1 MGGLFVELQLKQ
13 QQSKKAKS
21 LLLCSL
27 PSSLSVLIHNECRSH
42 IYALAEKAYSSL
54 IATGLNQAGF
64 HHQRRKW
71 CRQDREH
78 EGYLQ
83 GPGEPQERAL
93 QRPAN
98 VNMILEAFRQCFLL
112 FHNSSCFVRTSF
124 PTLSL
129 FFLFLLL
136 FLIDSFLPSF
146 LSCFSFDFTLQGKFT
161 ELQLDD
167 SGVLCG
173 GREYDSICWR
183 RRGLTA
189 AFISSVLPI
198 LPRQAQ
204 SRADPQPFVFKQL
217 QYSAMLKTVR
227 IRRQGSLVRFAF
239 FTLLAAFNTNN
250 DNKRS

>member
-1 MGGLFVELQLKQ
+1 MVVPPD
-13 QQSKKAKS
+13 QSQDKIQPHPLMWVASLLNFNSSNNNPRKLKS

-27 PSSLSVLIHNECRSH
+27 PSSLSVLVHNECRSH

-54 IATGLNQAGF
+54 IATLLNQAGF

-124 PTLSL
+124 PALSL
-129 FFLFLLL
+129 FFFV
-136 FLIDSFLPSF
+136 PSS
-146 LSCFSFDFTLQGKFT
+146 LSH
-161 ELQLDD
+161 
-167 SGVLCG
+167 
-173 GREYDSICWR
+173 
-183 RRGLTA
+183 
-189 AFISSVLPI
+189 
-198 LPRQAQ
+198 
-204 SRADPQPFVFKQL
+204 
-217 QYSAMLKTVR
+217 
-227 IRRQGSLVRFAF
+227 
-239 FTLLAAFNTNN
+239 
-250 DNKRS
+250 

>member
-1 MGGLFVELQLKQ
+1 
-13 QQSKKAKS
+13 
-21 LLLCSL
+21 
-27 PSSLSVLIHNECRSH
+27 
-42 IYALAEKAYSSL
+42 
-54 IATGLNQAGF
+54 
-64 HHQRRKW
+64 
-71 CRQDREH
+71 
-78 EGYLQ
+78 
-83 GPGEPQERAL
+83 
-93 QRPAN
+93 
-98 VNMILEAFRQCFLL
+98 
-112 FHNSSCFVRTSF
+112 
-124 PTLSL
+124 
-129 FFLFLLL
+129 LFLLL
-136 FLIDSFLPSF
+136 FLINSFLPSF

>member
-64 HHQRRKW
+64 HHQRRKR

-98 VNMILEAFRQCFLL
+98 VNVILEAFRQCQDSVQQPLKSLCKDL
-112 FHNSSCFVRTSF
+112 FSRTELVLFCSF
-124 PTLSL
+124 FSFSFIP
-129 FFLFLLL
+129 FFLP
-136 FLIDSFLPSF
+136 FLPVF
-146 LSCFSFDFTLQGKFT
+146 PLIYFAGQ
-161 ELQLDD
+161 
-167 SGVLCG
+167 VH
-173 GREYDSICWR
+173 RASI
-183 RRGLTA
+183 
-189 AFISSVLPI
+189 
-198 LPRQAQ
+198 
-204 SRADPQPFVFKQL
+204 
-217 QYSAMLKTVR
+217 
-227 IRRQGSLVRFAF
+227 
-239 FTLLAAFNTNN
+239 
-250 DNKRS
+250 